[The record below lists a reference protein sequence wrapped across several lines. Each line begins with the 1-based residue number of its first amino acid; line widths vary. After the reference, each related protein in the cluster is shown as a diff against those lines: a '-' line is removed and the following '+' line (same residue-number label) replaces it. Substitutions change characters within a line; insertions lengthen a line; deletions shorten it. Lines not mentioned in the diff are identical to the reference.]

1 MHSNCPL
8 PTSCIGPFAPFQT
21 TTVALSSEITSPTHL
36 SQPHPSASGVSVV
49 SLSYSTLTTPRINT
63 SGDGGL
69 SVPATLLSSI
79 RTPATEPFAN
89 RSSTS
94 SLQAHSSKLFPLVT
108 TTFVSAVDATS
119 SSAFSTS
126 VAIFVR
132 FGISVPRNQSVND
145 PDFKQSLEDGILLAY
160 QNGSINSSSGN
171 VNISVSFLIKKY
183 NNCLSVH
190 EVVFRG

>member
-1 MHSNCPL
+1 MHSNCSL

-21 TTVALSSEITSPTHL
+21 TTVALSSKITSLTPL
-36 SQPHPSASGVSVV
+36 SQRRPSFSDVSAV
-49 SLSYSTLTTPRINT
+49 SSSYSTLTTPRINT

-69 SVPATLLSSI
+69 SVPASLLSSI

-183 NNCLSVH
+183 NNC
-190 EVVFRG
+190 

>member
-1 MHSNCPL
+1 MSSKL
-8 PTSCIGPFAPFQT
+8 TSPAPF
-21 TTVALSSEITSPTHL
+21 
-36 SQPHPSASGVSVV
+36 SQLHPSASDVSVV

-69 SVPATLLSSI
+69 SVPATFLSSI

-126 VAIFVR
+126 VAIFLR

-145 PDFKQSLEDGILLAY
+145 PDFKPSLEEGIRLAY
-160 QNGSINSSSGN
+160 QNGSIDSSSGN
-171 VNISVSFLIKKY
+171 VSIIVSFLIKKY
-183 NNCLSVH
+183 NNC
-190 EVVFRG
+190 